1 MTVAEH
7 LVVIG
12 VALTMLVSWAAW
24 LRFMLVMP
32 RRWSTIIEWE
42 NSLWIR
48 AGLLP
53 ESWAARLKAMET
65 GTTLKVIVVLGI
77 ALSTAVLFKV

>member
-1 MTVAEH
+1 MTFSFLLWV
-7 LVVIG
+7 
-12 VALTMLVSWAAW
+12 
-24 LRFMLVMP
+24 MLVMP
-32 RRWSTIIEWE
+32 RRWSTFIEWE

-53 ESWAARLKAMET
+53 ESWAFKLKAMET

-77 ALSTAVLFKV
+77 ALSMTVLFKA